1 VIASFTHKLR
11 ALDAFEEV
19 FWLLEQTVPRA
30 PVLVGELEGATT
42 VEAWEDGLRAVQR
55 KYPLLS
61 ARITKSPGERPFF
74 AYAADARVPFRVVPL
89 TEHLVI
95 EEEMGRAIDAS
106 FGDGSVPLMRVTLF
120 HAPTRCVVLI
130 SSHHAVCDGKTNVS
144 VLLDLVAAVAGED
157 LGPSRPIS
165 SGLSA
170 LFGLPAAGPYTQA
183 LPSSRRAP
191 DDVCASKE
199 RIRVERLR
207 LSREETAALVR
218 GARAAKTTV
227 QGALVAALAVAGRHW
242 SPAWRSAPTRYAIA
256 MDVRPMLSILD
267 APGLLVSAHLGTIE
281 PSPDRSFWDLART
294 INGELAKSR
303 KREAV
308 LADVLRLRK
317 LMEVEHDPAGFRRT
331 SAMQHE
337 LMVTNYGNAQ
347 VRTAFGP
354 LKLIALSSGSA
365 SGDVDTQKISAI
377 TVDGQMM
384 MTLVSP
390 TPFPS
395 LLDDA
400 RTILAWT
407 CAA

>member
-1 VIASFTHKLR
+1 MIASATQKLR

-61 ARITKSPGERPFF
+61 ARITKIPGERPFF
-74 AYAADARVPFRVVPL
+74 AYAADAHVPLRVVPL
-89 TEHLVI
+89 TEAFAI
-95 EEEMGRAIDAS
+95 EEEMQRAIDAS
-106 FGDGSVPLMRVTLF
+106 FGDGNGPLMRVTLF
-120 HAPTRCVVLI
+120 HARTRCVVLI
-130 SSHHAVCDGKTNVS
+130 ASHHAAFDGKTNVS
-144 VLLDLVAAVAGED
+144 VLLDLVAAAAGEA
-157 LGPSRPIS
+157 LGPSRPVS
-165 SGLSA
+165 SGLSE
-170 LFGLPAAGPYTQA
+170 LFGLPAAGPYMQTLA
-183 LPSSRRAP
+183 SSRRAP
-191 DDVCASKE
+191 HGVSAPKE

-242 SPAWRSAPTRYAIA
+242 SVAWRSTTIRYAIA
-256 MDVRPMLSILD
+256 IDVRPILSILD

-281 PSPDRSFWDLART
+281 PSSERSFWDLART
-294 INGELAKSR
+294 INDELAKSR
-303 KREAV
+303 TREGV
-308 LADVLRLRK
+308 LAGVLSFRRL
-317 LMEVEHDPAGFRRT
+317 MDVEHDPTGFRLT
-331 SAMQHE
+331 TAMQHE
-337 LMVTNYGNAQ
+337 LMVTNYGNAE

-354 LKLIALSSGSA
+354 LKLNALSSGSA
-365 SGDVDTQKISAI
+365 SGDGDTQKISAI

-384 MTLVSP
+384 MTHVSP
-390 TPFPS
+390 APFPS
-395 LLDDA
+395 LLEDA